1 MAAELPQLSRF
12 DGPLDLLLTLITR
25 RELDITTVSLA
36 AVAEE
41 YLAEVARRAEMDLER
56 LTGYLVIASRLL
68 LIKSQALL
76 PRRASEEQAGDE
88 GDGADLVRQ
97 LAEYR
102 LFKEVAQQLREFERE
117 ERRVFP
123 RQVPYASTGCPPA
136 GAGSPAD
143 LAAAFCRALALAPA
157 VAPAEAVRPPRF
169 PVAAKMRELLARAAA
184 LPTGTFSFSALAMG
198 ASCRHEVVAYFLA
211 LLELLRRGR
220 IQVCQEGLFGEIL
233 VGKAAQPAQVD
244 DQQAEGCP
252 DGVDADVERAGGAA
266 GDEGLVEL
274 VGRPV

>member
-12 DGPLDLLLTLITR
+12 DGPLDLLLALITR

-41 YLAEVARRAEMDLER
+41 YLAEVASRAEADLDR

-76 PRRASEEQAGDE
+76 PLRIAAEQADVE
-88 GDGADLVRQ
+88 GDAVDLVRQ
-97 LAEYR
+97 LEEYR
-102 LFKEVAQQLREFERE
+102 RFKEVAQQLREFERE

-123 RQVPYASTGCPPA
+123 RQAPGTLLARPQPGT
-136 GAGSPAD
+136 GSPAE
-143 LAAAFCRALALAPA
+143 LVAAFWRALSLAPA
-157 VAPAEAVRPPRF
+157 GLSAETVRPPRF
-169 PVAAKMRELLARAAA
+169 PVAAKVREIWARLEALPAGPLSFSTLVAAA
-184 LPTGTFSFSALAMG
+184 G
-198 ASCRHEVVAYFLA
+198 CRHEVVAYFLA

-220 IQVCQEGLFGEIL
+220 VAVQQKGLFGEIL
-233 VGKAAQPAQVD
+233 VCKAPQAAEVN
-244 DQQAEGCP
+244 DQKADGCP
-252 DGVDADVERAGGAA
+252 ETIDPDVQQTRRAG

-274 VGRPV
+274 VGGSV